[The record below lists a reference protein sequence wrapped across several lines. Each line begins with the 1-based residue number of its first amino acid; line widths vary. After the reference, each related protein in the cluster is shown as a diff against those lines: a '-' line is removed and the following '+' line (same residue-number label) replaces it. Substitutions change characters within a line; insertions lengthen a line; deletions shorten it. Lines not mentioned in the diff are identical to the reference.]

1 MTTSANSTSSDTTQR
16 KARVLVKIS
25 GDRLKASVRLATH
38 ESDDEPYT
46 TQEIMNALTAEGVK
60 EGIDLEAIEAL
71 ANGKKTEEFI
81 DVAFGDPPVAGADAA
96 LEYLFDLTPDH
107 SPKTDSK
114 GRIDY
119 REVSFVQG
127 AKTGQELVRLI
138 FPTEGTPGI
147 GVDGRPV
154 SASKGKEKKLPIG
167 KNTRISDD
175 GATLLATVDG
185 ALAYTKKDVSVRD
198 VITISGNVDSNTGNI
213 TSPGSVKVSGDV
225 CGGFKVTADGDI
237 EISGGVE
244 DAEVTAKGNIFVK
257 RGFVGRGDGIIRA
270 EGNVTIQ
277 HVENQKIVAG
287 DSVIVGGD
295 LLNARVEAG
304 DRVTL
309 KTKTGSIYGGEI
321 RAENEIRAAVLGSEV
336 WSTTKLKVAMSSD
349 LSEKILEIKSEI
361 KRMENDQERVQEGVF
376 QLLQLQIEGRLGE
389 DKKVALKKLRNYQR
403 EMPENIKE
411 LEEKKAELEER
422 MAQDLEARII
432 ATEKVYPGV
441 VCHFGVAYL
450 EIRAERDAVI
460 FSSVGGRV
468 LMDDYDPKKDMNKK

>member
-1 MTTSANSTSSDTTQR
+1 MTTSSESTSSNAAQKR
-16 KARVLVKIS
+16 ERVLVKIS
-25 GDRLKASVRLATH
+25 GDRLKASVRFATH
-38 ESDDEPYT
+38 ESEDKPYT
-46 TQEIMNALTAEGVK
+46 TQEIMDALTAEGVK
-60 EGIDLEAIEAL
+60 DGIDLEAIEAL
-71 ANGKKTEEFI
+71 AKGEKTEEFI
-81 DVAFGDPPVAGADAA
+81 DVAFGDPPTPGEDAV
-96 LEYLFDLTPDH
+96 LEYLFDLDPDH

-119 REVSFVQG
+119 REVNFVQG
-127 AKTGQELVRLI
+127 ARTGQELVRLK
-138 FPTEGTPGI
+138 FPTEGTPGT

-154 SASKGKEKKLPIG
+154 SAPKGKDKKLPIG
-167 KNTRISDD
+167 KNTKISDD
-175 GATLLATVDG
+175 GKTLIASADG
-185 ALAYTKKDVSVRD
+185 ALAHTKKDVSVRD

-213 TSPGSVKVSGDV
+213 TSPGSVKVTGDV

-244 DAEVTAKGNIFVK
+244 DSEVTAKGNVFVK

-287 DSVIVGGD
+287 DNVIVGGD
-295 LLNARVEAG
+295 LLNAHIEAG
-304 DRVTL
+304 DSVAL

-321 RAENEIRAAVLGSEV
+321 RAENEISAAVLGSEV
-336 WSTTKLKVAMSSD
+336 WSTTRLKVAMSSD

-361 KRMENDQERVQEGVF
+361 KRMVEDQERVQEGVY
-376 QLLQLQIEGRLGE
+376 QLIQLQMEGLLGE

-403 EMPENIKE
+403 EIPENIKR
-411 LEEKKAELEER
+411 LEEKKAEYEKQ

-441 VCHFGVAYL
+441 ICHFGVAYL
-450 EIRAERDAVI
+450 EIKAERDAVI

-468 LMDDYDPKKDMNKK
+468 LMDPYDPKKT